1 MRKDWPR
8 RSLERE
14 KFWRKTIEEW
24 QASGLLQSN
33 FCREKGIKENTFSCW
48 KKVIQKRDTEK
59 ELKRASGSKVEK
71 VSAQTGAVAPMTFL
85 TLTEAAQPSKS
96 KSLQMVLP
104 NGVVVVIPAE
114 LAIAN
119 LSRLIAAVERL

>member
-1 MRKDWPR
+1 MGSSLPK

-14 KFWRKTIEEW
+14 KFWRKTLEEW
-24 QASGLLQSN
+24 QATGPLQSN

-48 KKVIQKRDTEK
+48 KKVIQKRDMEK
-59 ELKRASGSKVEK
+59 EQKRASGTKVGK
-71 VSAQTGAVAPMTFL
+71 VSGQKGAVAPMTFL
-85 TLTEAAQPSKS
+85 TLAEAAQPPKS
-96 KSLQMVLP
+96 KNLQMVLP

-114 LAIAN
+114 LAITN